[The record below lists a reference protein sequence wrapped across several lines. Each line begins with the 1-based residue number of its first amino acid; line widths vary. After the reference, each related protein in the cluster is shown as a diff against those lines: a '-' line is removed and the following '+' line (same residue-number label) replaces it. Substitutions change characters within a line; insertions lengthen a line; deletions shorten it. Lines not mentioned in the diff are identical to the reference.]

1 VVVDYRCKLFYRR
14 ELLKVFSDGR
24 GFGRA
29 VLLAVAV
36 VSTLMAVILLGQQDT
51 AKPVAAE
58 RSPER
63 GKVAN
68 VISFAVELSP
78 GHHGIA
84 VIDRENY
91 TLCLYEYNQRG
102 APHERF
108 VLLAVRSFR
117 YDRLL
122 EDFNNADPRPQE
134 IKRRVMQLRR
144 AEKNVP
150 VEEAVPVRE

>member
-1 VVVDYRCKLFYRR
+1 M
-14 ELLKVFSDGR
+14 FSEGN

-29 VLLAVAV
+29 VLVAVAV
-36 VSTLMAVILLGQQDT
+36 VSTLMAVVLLGQQVT
-51 AKPVAAE
+51 GKPVAAE
-58 RSPER
+58 LSPD
-63 GKVAN
+63 KDKPAN

-117 YDRLL
+117 YDRWL
-122 EDFNNADPRPQE
+122 EDYNNAAPRPEE

-144 AEKNVP
+144 AAENGTVEK
-150 VEEAVPVRE
+150 